1 MTVEEKLQEVLSRNV
16 KDEDIRTGIYEYCM
30 MTKTEF
36 HVSDYTSK
44 YNYDLQKTRTVVI
57 VLLDN
62 IESEMLTITEY
73 ACSLIKKR
81 LSSLNDFLQDMFVF
95 QALSEVAEFNENTGI
110 WTLKEEV

>member
-1 MTVEEKLQEVLSRNV
+1 MTLEEKFKEVISRNV
-16 KDEDIRTGIYEYCM
+16 KDEDLRNGIYEYCM
-30 MTKTEF
+30 MIKTEF

-44 YNYDLQKTRTVVI
+44 YGYDLQKTRTIFI

-81 LSSLNDFLQDMFVF
+81 LTSLNDLLQDMFVF
-95 QALSEVAEFNENTGI
+95 QALSEVAEFNEDTGN

>member
-1 MTVEEKLQEVLSRNV
+1 MTLEEKFKEAVSRNV

-30 MTKTEF
+30 MKKTEF

-44 YNYDLQKTRTVVI
+44 YNYDLQKTRTIFI

-81 LSSLNDFLQDMFVF
+81 LSSLNDYLQDMFVF
-95 QALSEVAEFNENTGI
+95 QALSEVAEFNEKTGN
-110 WTLKEEV
+110 WTLKEDV